1 MIKYKINLPPKI
13 LNFFKDMNAREREQY
28 SIQYNS
34 KTYTGSHYIFSFG
47 EISEDRVAYMI
58 ENNLLYESDLEQLP
72 DSNLKEKWEE
82 KVKEL
87 SIKLKNDMLIRE
99 EFIYKVQI
107 NLKDSLYILVNPLG
121 NPFGIYFIDAKQ
133 TYALQTDIE
142 TYLNSRFTGHN
153 ELTYELT
160 SLKTEIVTKYYEYI
174 NVVNEPSP
182 REDNIGK
189 TSCGQITTWLPI
201 LDFLRLS
208 AKNPYKNYIALDSTY
223 RIKE

>member
-13 LNFFKDMNAREREQY
+13 LNFFKGMNGSEREQY
-28 SIQYNS
+28 IIQYNS
-34 KTYTGSHYIFSFG
+34 KTYTGLHYIFSFE
-47 EISEDRVAYMI
+47 EISEDRVASMI

-72 DSNLKEKWEE
+72 DSNLKERWEE
-82 KVKEL
+82 KSKEL
-87 SIKLKNDMLIRE
+87 SIKLKNNMLMRE

-107 NLKDSLYILVNPLG
+107 NLRDSLYILVNPLG
-121 NPFGIYFIDAKQ
+121 IYFIDEKQ

-160 SLKTEIVTKYYEYI
+160 LLKTEIVTKYYEYI
-174 NVVNEPSP
+174 NIVNEPSP
-182 REDNIGK
+182 REDNTGK

-201 LDFLRLS
+201 LDFLRLAATS
-208 AKNPYKNYIALDSTY
+208 PYKKYIALDSTY